1 MSQFAVL
8 PLQSL
13 DPLALIRRRARRRS
27 GLVLRVNS
35 TLNASTHQ
43 ARNNEAIAIAIANA
57 IAGEFTR
64 TGGRYSSIQSFSVEY
79 VVRTG
84 TPAHD
89 SIIDLIDVRK
99 NAAGKFELHIT

>member
-1 MSQFAVL
+1 MQA
-8 PLQSL
+8 L
-13 DPLALIRRRARRRS
+13 DQRRRC

-43 ARNNEAIAIAIANA
+43 ARNNEATAIANA